1 MNIKYDKIL
10 DALREADT
18 VSVSTGTKYHLF
30 NGDSVT
36 VSSGFEYFIACD
48 FILDAGSSLTLDSGS
63 RLVLHDGLLLNSGV
77 LTNNGIIKNGL

>member
-30 NGDSVT
+30 NGDSIT
-36 VSSGFEYFIACD
+36 VSNGFEYFIACE
-48 FILDAGSSLTLDSGS
+48 FILAAGSSFEIESGG

-77 LTNNGIIKNGL
+77 LTNSGIIKNGL